1 MTNQPILQI
10 RKLIDKEIYSLAQIL
25 LCNKV
30 RNEWIDGTHQ
40 IDIWTVETKEKMKTS
55 KRIRLMM

>member
-10 RKLIDKEIYSLAQIL
+10 RKLMDKEIYSLAQIL
-25 LCNKV
+25 LCNKA

-40 IDIWTVETKEKMKTS
+40 IDIWTVETKEKMETS